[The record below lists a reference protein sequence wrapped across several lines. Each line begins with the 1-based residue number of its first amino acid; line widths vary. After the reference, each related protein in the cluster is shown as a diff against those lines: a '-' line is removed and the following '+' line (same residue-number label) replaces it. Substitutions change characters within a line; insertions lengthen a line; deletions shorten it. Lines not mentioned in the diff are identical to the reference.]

1 MFQLATVFS
10 VKSIVKDTKIV
21 IEGFTKRTKEQGFKE
36 ALRMRKKIWQKRE
49 GRDLSWEVQVKP
61 QK

>member
-21 IEGFTKRTKEQGFKE
+21 IEDFMKRTKEQGFKE
-36 ALRMRKKIWQKRE
+36 ALRMRKKSGRK
-49 GRDLSWEVQVKP
+49 GKRDLSWEVQDK
-61 QK
+61 